1 MEGARRLTKR
11 QFNDHLAVDD
21 FSVVVSYEQIAEK
34 NYSFS
39 AGQYF
44 DVKIEYVDITPA
56 EFEAKMNEFRSNLD
70 KLFAESRELEGE
82 IVKQLKGVKY
92 E

>member
-1 MEGARRLTKR
+1 
-11 QFNDHLAVDD
+11 FNDHQAVED

-56 EFEAKMNEFRSNLD
+56 EFEAKMSDFRSNLE

-82 IVKQLKGVKY
+82 IVKQLNSIASV
-92 E
+92 